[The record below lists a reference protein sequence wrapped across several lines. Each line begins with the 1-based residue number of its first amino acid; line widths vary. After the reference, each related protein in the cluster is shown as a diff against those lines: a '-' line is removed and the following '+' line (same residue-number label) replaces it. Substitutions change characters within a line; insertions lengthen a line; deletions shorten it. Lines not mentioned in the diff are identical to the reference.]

1 MTPGVTEPD
10 CGTSLLCAFP
20 DALPARGFC
29 VDKLILLSLV
39 IPPYSEIAARAPPQ
53 DEST

>member
-1 MTPGVTEPD
+1 MIPGVTEPD
-10 CGTSLLCAFP
+10 SETSLLCAFP

-39 IPPYSEIAARAPPQ
+39 IPPDSEIAARAPPQ

>member
-10 CGTSLLCAFP
+10 CGTWLLCAFP

-29 VDKLILLSLV
+29 VDKLILRSLV
-39 IPPYSEIAARAPPQ
+39 IPPDSEIAARAPPQ
-53 DEST
+53 DGST